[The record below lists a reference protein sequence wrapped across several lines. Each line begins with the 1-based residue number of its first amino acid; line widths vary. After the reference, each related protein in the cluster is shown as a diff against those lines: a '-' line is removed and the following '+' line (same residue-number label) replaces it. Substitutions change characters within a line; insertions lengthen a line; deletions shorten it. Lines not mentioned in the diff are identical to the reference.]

1 MLNALLTV
9 VLPVLLILS
18 LGALA
23 GRFLKLDNGTIN
35 RLNLYLLTP
44 VLAFNSLLHLQARPK
59 ELTLLVLGY
68 YLLALIGVLL
78 GYLAAFRQPDATRR
92 AVMAS
97 VAIGNNGN
105 YGLPVALFALGQAG
119 FEQALVIYLSS
130 VLLTFT
136 AGPLIFGG
144 GGGLLPT
151 LRGVFRLPVVWSIA
165 AALLL
170 RAADFTLPTGL
181 DRGLGLLAGATL
193 PMVLLSLGLHLGTAG
208 RPKLSCP
215 GVAGLR
221 AAGGRDAVAGL
232 RAGLRAGLAW
242 AAPSGAGAVL
252 GHAHRRQRLCA
263 VAGIPR
269 RQRHGGRGGGADHP
283 AEYPRAD
290 GGGAAA
296 GAGALRGGVWLVGVW
311 RVERA

>member
-23 GRFLKLDNGTIN
+23 GRVLTLDNTTIN

-44 VLAFNSLLHLQARPK
+44 VLAFNSLLHLEARPE

-68 YLLALIGVLL
+68 FLLAALGVLL

-119 FEQALVIYLSS
+119 FEQALVIFLSS

-151 LRGVFRLPVVWSIA
+151 LRGVFKLPVVWCIA

-170 RAADFTLPTGL
+170 RAVHFTLPTGL

-193 PMVLLSLGLHLGTAG
+193 PMVLLSLGVQLGTGGRPRLSFPVWLASGLRVGLMPALAFGLGYALGLRGLHLQGLVLSSAMPTAVNAFV
-208 RPKLSCP
+208 LS
-215 GVAGLR
+215 R
-221 AAGGRDAVAGL
+221 
-232 RAGLRAGLAW
+232 
-242 AAPSGAGAVL
+242 
-252 GHAHRRQRLCA
+252 
-263 VAGIPR
+263 
-269 RQRHGGRGGGADHP
+269 
-283 AEYPRAD
+283 EYRAD
-290 GGGAAA
+290 SDTVASVVVLTTLLSIPVLMVVVPLLGR
-296 GAGALRGGVWLVGVW
+296 LP
-311 RVERA
+311 